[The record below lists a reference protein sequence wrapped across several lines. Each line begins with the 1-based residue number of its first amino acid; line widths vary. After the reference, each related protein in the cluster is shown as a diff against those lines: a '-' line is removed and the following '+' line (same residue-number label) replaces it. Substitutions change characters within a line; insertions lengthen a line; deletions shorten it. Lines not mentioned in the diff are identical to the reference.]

1 MEPKVT
7 LAKVSNNLS
16 SATKEERVF
25 DYLIEGLQDL
35 GFSTVLI
42 LKAVKKN
49 GEQNLQGK
57 QTLGFE
63 EEFNPEKVRIPVA
76 HGKDI
81 FSKTFLSQAFI
92 ALTAKEKG
100 LGLEKLN
107 TSLSLQDY
115 PLLLA
120 PLSRKGSD
128 KTYGVIL
135 GSRKDKQEF
144 TEKEKAIFHTIAQQ
158 AGVVLEKIYLQSNI
172 QKRRQQLQHR
182 IYELSILQELSQRIG
197 YELNIERIATI
208 IVNSLSKLLKFSA
221 VSYTLVKPNKVIFS
235 CHLEKMVNRNF
246 VDSMKKKTL
255 DSLNTV
261 MSTNYEAKDVEEVLS
276 GTILDETQKEPLRSF
291 FNVPFV
297 INKKPVG
304 MLTVASTGTG
314 LYQENEMTILYKIT
328 NLASDAVSKLQNVIE
343 TEKGKLKDM
352 VESMADGIIMV
363 NKKLTLEV
371 INSQALQLLH
381 IKKENPSIFKVLEVF
396 PENLNL
402 RPRLQENIKEGKPE
416 TIDEVA
422 INNRV
427 LRILITPAKSKTL
440 EGEQILGSVILLHD
454 ITKEK
459 ELQQLREEFTS
470 MMVHELRSPLDGIK
484 KMSELLQKEETRKD
498 EKNLNKFLNLIYKES
513 TEMLSLVGDLLDI
526 AKAEAG
532 KLTIH
537 KEKVKLKEVLEDR
550 YNYFSTQASEANLTL
565 EKKLS
570 PELPPKIQLD
580 ENRIKQV
587 LNNLLSNAIK
597 FTSKGGRITLQAFN
611 HKKGNSINLEAK
623 AAQID
628 WHLEEDHKDLA
639 QLENSVVVA
648 VTDTGIGIK
657 KENQEKIF
665 EKFQQFKASIESEK
679 RGTGLGL
686 AVAKEII
693 KAHGGKIRVASKPNK
708 GSTFYFTIP
717 LESLKENG
725 D

>member
-1 MEPKVT
+1 MEQT
-7 LAKVSNNLS
+7 RRFAKICASLS
-16 SATKEERVF
+16 SASQEERLF
-25 DYLIEGLQDL
+25 DYLIEGLHDL
-35 GFSTVLI
+35 GFSLVLV
-42 LKAVKKN
+42 LTSTSEDDN
-49 GEQNLQGK
+49 RLQGRGG
-57 QTLGFE
+57 LGFE
-63 EEFNPEKVRIPVA
+63 EEFSPQQVQVNITHGEDILSKVYLSGRLVVVPPHQSPE
-76 HGKDI
+76 
-81 FSKTFLSQAFI
+81 
-92 ALTAKEKG
+92 G
-100 LGLEKLN
+100 LGDIK
-107 TSLSLQDY
+107 TSVRLQDY
-115 PLLLA
+115 SLILA

-135 GSRKDKQEF
+135 GSKKNQEEF
-144 TEKEKAIFHTIAQQ
+144 TEEQKAFFHTIAQQ
-158 AGVVLEKIYLQSNI
+158 AGLILEKIHLQQNI
-172 QKRRQQLQHR
+172 QERSQQLQHR
-182 IYELSILQELSQRIG
+182 IYELTILQELSQRIG

-208 IVNSLSKLLKFSA
+208 IVNSLSKLLEFSA
-221 VSYTLVKPNKVIFS
+221 VSYTLVKPNRVIFS
-235 CHLEKMVNRNF
+235 CHLEKMVNRDF
-246 VDSMKKKTL
+246 VDSMKEKTL

-261 MSTNYEAKDVEEVLS
+261 MGTKYETKDVEEVLS

-304 MLTVASTGTG
+304 VLTVASTRAG
-314 LYQENEMTILYKIT
+314 LYKEDEMTILYKIT

-371 INSQALQLLH
+371 INSQALSLLH
-381 IKKENPSIFKVLEVF
+381 IKKENPSIFEVLEVL

-402 RPRLQENIKEGKPE
+402 RSRLEKTVKEGKSE
-416 TIDEVA
+416 IIDQVTIND
-422 INNRV
+422 RV

-484 KMSELLQKEETRKD
+484 KMSELLLKEETRKD
-498 EKNLNKFLNLIYKES
+498 EKNLNKFLNLIHKES
-513 TEMLSLVGDLLDI
+513 SEMLSLVGDLLDI

-537 KEKVKLKEVLEDR
+537 KKAVNIKEILEDR
-550 YNYFSTQASEANLTL
+550 YNYFLTQASEANLTF

-570 PELPPKIQLD
+570 PELPEKIQAD

-597 FTSKGGRITLQAFN
+597 FTPEGGKVTLQAFT
-611 HKKGNSINLEAK
+611 HKKDNNINLEAK

-628 WHLEEDHKDLA
+628 WRLEEDHKELT
-639 QLENSVVVA
+639 QLEDSVVIA

-665 EKFQQFKASIESEK
+665 EKFQQFKASVESGK

-686 AVAKEII
+686 AVTKEIV
-693 KAHGGKIRVASKPNK
+693 KAHGGQIGVASEPNK

-717 LESLKENG
+717 LKSLNENR